1 MNEGEPRAR
10 RVDAKRQGHRSEALG
25 GTPWHA
31 NVILWGQVVGLV
43 VWDEELQRAS
53 FQYDRSFSRSGL
65 DVAPVM
71 MPLSKARG
79 GEEIFTFGNSRDATF
94 KGLPGL
100 LADCLPDRFGD
111 TLLNAWLSEQKRDLA
126 NPVEKLCYLGHRGM
140 GALEFEPSH
149 GELEA
154 SSEALHV
161 DELVRV
167 ARNVLEKKAAF
178 KTSRKKGEQ
187 EALMDIIQV
196 GTSAGGARAK
206 AIVAYNA
213 KTGEVRSGQID
224 GLEGFTYCLIKFDG
238 VTNAALGDPKGYGRI
253 EYAYHLMARACG
265 ISMMPCRLLEE
276 HGRAHFL
283 TQRFDRVV
291 DAAGKTHRLHM
302 ATLCGVSHL
311 DFNEPLMHSYDDAFR
326 TMRLL
331 GLPYPDA
338 VEMFRRMCFN
348 VIARNCDDHTKN
360 TSFLMDPQGRWHLSP
375 AYDVTFAYDPKNLW
389 LRQHQMSMNGKRTD
403 IKRAD
408 LLAVAK
414 DMNIKK
420 ADAIIDEVVAGVKK
434 WKTFAKKAEMDVK
447 QVEAIKALL
456 LVKI

>member
-1 MNEGEPRAR
+1 M
-10 RVDAKRQGHRSEALG
+10 VTHAKVL
-25 GTPWHA
+25 
-31 NVILWGQVVGLV
+31 LWGKTVGLV
-43 VWDEELQRAS
+43 VWDDQLHRAT
-53 FQYDRSFSRSGL
+53 FQFDRSFTRSGL

-71 MPLSKARG
+71 MPLAKARG
-79 GEEIFTFGNSRDATF
+79 GEEVFSFGNLRDETF

-111 TLLNAWLSEQKRDLA
+111 TLLNAWLRGQKRDVGSA

-154 SSEALHV
+154 SSEALQI

-167 ARNVLEKKAAF
+167 ARDVMTQKEAF

-187 EALMDIIQV
+187 EALLDIIQV

-206 AIVAYNA
+206 AIVAFNA

-238 VTNAALGDPKGYGRI
+238 VTNTALGDPKGYGRI
-253 EYAYHLMARACG
+253 EYAYHLMAVASG
-265 ISMMPCRLLEE
+265 INMMPSTLLEE

-283 TQRFDRVV
+283 TQRFDRVQH
-291 DAAGKTHRLHM
+291 AKTGEQVRLHM
-302 ATLCGVSHL
+302 ATLCGLGHL
-311 DFNEPLMHSYDDAFR
+311 DFNDPLSHSYEDAFAM
-326 TMRLL
+326 MRLL

-348 VIARNCDDHTKN
+348 VVARNLDDHTKN
-360 TSFLMDPQGRWHLSP
+360 TSFLMDPQGVWHLSP
-375 AYDVTFAYDPKNLW
+375 AYDITFAYDPKNVW
-389 LRQHQMSMNGKRTD
+389 LKQHQMSINGKRLD
-403 IKRAD
+403 ISRAD

-414 DMNIKK
+414 EMNIKK
-420 ADAIIDEVVAGVKK
+420 ADVIIDEVVAGVKK
-434 WKTFAKKAEMDVK
+434 WKTFAKKAEMDAK
-447 QVEAIKALL
+447 QVEAIGKTHLIKL
-456 LVKI
+456 